1 MSWFKK
7 NYKKY
12 FLKMFPKYMDKNI
25 LSKRYLDH
33 KKYLTSWQIAK
44 SSTIVVLVHRW
55 TILLLGRKPRK
66 ANLKIKR
73 LICEVTPNSKD
84 RRRAHSF

>member
-7 NYKKY
+7 NCKKY

-44 SSTIVVLVHRW
+44 SSSTS
-55 TILLLGRKPRK
+55 T
-66 ANLKIKR
+66 
-73 LICEVTPNSKD
+73 
-84 RRRAHSF
+84 